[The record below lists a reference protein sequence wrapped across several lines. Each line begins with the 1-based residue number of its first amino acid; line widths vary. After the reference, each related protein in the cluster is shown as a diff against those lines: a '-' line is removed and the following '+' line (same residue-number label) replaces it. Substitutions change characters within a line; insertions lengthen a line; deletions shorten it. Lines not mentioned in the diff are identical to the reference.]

1 MRKNYPSR
9 TFFAPA
15 VSKTPAGDN
24 RTSKWTVVTFSP
36 LGPKSGGPG
45 VRILSYL
52 RFLEQKITD
61 ISVVLVGLKGAN
73 EDGKWRIFSSDRGP
87 FLLNAT
93 IGVLKF
99 YQQLTTCDTLLVN
112 SPLFAGAAFVAKCRR
127 ATIVWDAKSC
137 EFDFFRR
144 KYVHHKSLNTLSRAV
159 LWGAAE
165 TVMALLADV
174 TICVSDYDKATFCKY
189 FPVKRRSIYTLPLTT
204 LSLNPSTLPQSCP
217 KKFVLFLGTSLGQ
230 NNRDSLQSLLMQPQL
245 LDRLYAS
252 DTFLV
257 LAGLSTEKYNGL
269 HPAVIGLGLVD
280 NVRPLIEESIVCLAP
295 LADAYGVSAKVID
308 YLKYGRRLIVTPEAL
323 TGINIEQGSTV
334 LVSDRSAFG
343 EQILACL
350 MEPIDLRA
358 AAEMNDI
365 ARKNYG
371 ETSFCESLESILK
384 KASEK
389 FANLKL
395 AGIVS

>member
-1 MRKNYPSR
+1 MRTKYLR
-9 TFFAPA
+9 RMLFAPR
-15 VSKTPAGDN
+15 VSKPPATAN
-24 RTSKWTVVTFSP
+24 RRSKWTIVTFSP

-61 ISVVLVGLKGAN
+61 LSVVLVGPKGTN
-73 EDGKWRIFSSDRGP
+73 EDGRWRIFSSDRGP

-93 IGVLKF
+93 IGDLRF
-99 YQQLTTCDTLLVN
+99 IQQLTTCDTLLVN
-112 SPLFAGAAFVAKCRR
+112 SPLFAAAAFLAKCWG

-137 EFDFFRR
+137 EFDFYRR
-144 KYVHHKSLNTLSRAV
+144 KYVHHKSLSTLSRAL

-204 LSLNPSTLPQSCP
+204 LSLSSGSVPQGCP
-217 KKFVLFLGTSLGQ
+217 GKFVLFLGTSLGQ
-230 NNRDSLQSLLMQPQL
+230 NNRDSLQSILTQPLL
-245 LDRLYAS
+245 LDRLYES
-252 DTFLV
+252 DTYLV

-280 NVRPLIEESIVCLAP
+280 NVRPLIEESVVCLAP

-323 TGINIEQGSTV
+323 TGINIDQGNAV
-334 LVSDRSAFG
+334 LISDRSAFG
-343 EQILACL
+343 ERILACL

-365 ARKNYG
+365 ARKKYG
-371 ETSFCESLESILK
+371 ETSFGESLESILK

-389 FANLKL
+389 FANLEL
-395 AGIVS
+395 AGVVS